1 MAALEIPAP
10 DAATVEMRFASP
22 DERDRF
28 DPTAWRR
35 APLARVAG
43 KSGWWRVD
51 PEALG
56 LADGAY
62 EYEFVLDGRAD
73 APVADPFADE
83 ITRFS
88 GYRGVF
94 RLRGGKRLQ
103 AFRWDDELPAGTRL
117 PDNNAIVVYEMP
129 LRWMSAGGEDFRQF
143 GLGTFDEV
151 IFRHLDRL
159 ADLGVN
165 AIELMPVQDSP
176 DTLNWGYGT
185 RFFFAPDFD
194 MGAPIDLKLFVKRCH
209 QRGIRV
215 ILDVVMNHARD
226 CPLEALAFERYFLRR
241 RDEEPGRGDDY
252 GARMFRYR
260 GAEPGSFP
268 AREFHFRM
276 AAFWIEAYHVDG
288 FRLDEFRGIDNWEF
302 IQQFR
307 DKAWAAFRRLFP
319 DRPFIVIAED
329 SWRRAIVAQD
339 AGTNPNRRKVA
350 DAIWNFAFRDEAR
363 RLIRGEIRTQFGEPS
378 RRERIRNLV
387 SGAALWD
394 DMSHELKGGF
404 GDLAEAVNYLTSHDV
419 EKEDE
424 ARLMNFL
431 IGPMLREA
439 GQGPGSVADVRRA
452 VDQDGS
458 EALKGVKRRALERV
472 RSAFV
477 LLMTA
482 PGIPMFL
489 AGEEFADVHDLDHTD
504 WRLKMSDPVDW
515 SRENRPG
522 HRALRDA
529 VRDLIRLR
537 TSHPALQRNE
547 IAFFYFHPSIDEDG
561 GTRVFAYC
569 RTGGRPLGAAGQVI
583 VLANCGGENFPEFR
597 FPWAWG
603 AAAVERGGPQEG
615 APLVVRAQ
623 DASGPCRSRPSSSAF
638 SSCERN
644 AKARPP
650 CGERAS
656 RRRLIA

>member
-194 MGAPIDLKLFVKRCH
+194 MGAPVDLKLFVKRCH

-226 CPLEALAFERYFLRR
+226 CPLEALAFDRYFLRR

-260 GAEPGSFP
+260 APEPDGSFP

-339 AGTNPNRRKVA
+339 AATNPNRRKVA

-363 RLIRGEIRTQFGEPS
+363 RLIRDEIRTQFGEPS
-378 RRERIRNLV
+378 RRERIRNFV

-404 GDLAEAVNYLTSHDV
+404 GDLAQAVNYLTSHDV

-439 GQGPGSVADVRRA
+439 GLGAGSVADVRRA
-452 VDQDGS
+452 VDAGRLGGAQGRQAAGARAGAQRLRAADDG
-458 EALKGVKRRALERV
+458 ARHPDVPRRRGVRRRARPRPHRLAAQDVGPGRLVAREPPRPPGAARCRARPHPAAHVASGLAAERDRV
-472 RSAFV
+472 LLFPSLDRRGRRHARRSPIAAPAAGRSA
-477 LLMTA
+477 
-482 PGIPMFL
+482 P
-489 AGEEFADVHDLDHTD
+489 
-504 WRLKMSDPVDW
+504 
-515 SRENRPG
+515 
-522 HRALRDA
+522 
-529 VRDLIRLR
+529 
-537 TSHPALQRNE
+537 PAR
-547 IAFFYFHPSIDEDG
+547 
-561 GTRVFAYC
+561 
-569 RTGGRPLGAAGQVI
+569 
-583 VLANCGGENFPEFR
+583 
-597 FPWAWG
+597 
-603 AAAVERGGPQEG
+603 
-615 APLVVRAQ
+615 
-623 DASGPCRSRPSSSAF
+623 
-638 SSCERN
+638 
-644 AKARPP
+644 
-650 CGERAS
+650 
-656 RRRLIA
+656 

>member
-1 MAALEIPAP
+1 
-10 DAATVEMRFASP
+10 
-22 DERDRF
+22 
-28 DPTAWRR
+28 
-35 APLARVAG
+35 
-43 KSGWWRVD
+43 
-51 PEALG
+51 
-56 LADGAY
+56 
-62 EYEFVLDGRAD
+62 
-73 APVADPFADE
+73 
-83 ITRFS
+83 
-88 GYRGVF
+88 
-94 RLRGGKRLQ
+94 
-103 AFRWDDELPAGTRL
+103 
-117 PDNNAIVVYEMP
+117 
-129 LRWMSAGGEDFRQF
+129 
-143 GLGTFDEV
+143 
-151 IFRHLDRL
+151 
-159 ADLGVN
+159 
-165 AIELMPVQDSP
+165 
-176 DTLNWGYGT
+176 
-185 RFFFAPDFD
+185 
-194 MGAPIDLKLFVKRCH
+194 
-209 QRGIRV
+209 
-215 ILDVVMNHARD
+215 
-226 CPLEALAFERYFLRR
+226 
-241 RDEEPGRGDDY
+241 
-252 GARMFRYR
+252 
-260 GAEPGSFP
+260 
-268 AREFHFRM
+268 M

-339 AGTNPNRRKVA
+339 AATNPNRRKVA

-363 RLIRGEIRTQFGEPS
+363 RLIRDEIRTQFGEPS

-404 GDLAEAVNYLTSHDV
+404 GDLAQAVNYLTSHDV

-431 IGPMLREA
+431 IGPMLRDA
-439 GQGPGSVADVRRA
+439 GLGSGSVADVRRA
-452 VDQDGS
+452 VDEDGS

-472 RSAFV
+472 RSAFA

-583 VLANCGGENFPEFR
+583 VLANCGGEDFPEFR

-603 AAAVERGGPQEG
+603 GAAVERGGPQEG

-623 DASGPCRSRPSSSAF
+623 DASAALSLAPFQLRVF
-638 SSCERN
+638 VV
-644 AKARPP
+644 
-650 CGERAS
+650 
-656 RRRLIA
+656 

>member
-43 KSGWWRVD
+43 KSGWWRV
-51 PEALG
+51 EALG

-194 MGAPIDLKLFVKRCH
+194 MGAPVDLKLFVKRCH

-260 GAEPGSFP
+260 RAEPDGSFP

-472 RSAFV
+472 RSAFA

>member
-28 DPTAWRR
+28 DPKAWRR
-35 APLARVAG
+35 APLARVAARP
-43 KSGWWRVD
+43 GWWRVD

-62 EYEFVLDGRAD
+62 EYEFVLDGPAD

-165 AIELMPVQDSP
+165 AIELMPIQDSP

-215 ILDVVMNHARD
+215 ILDVVMNHARE
-226 CPLEALAFERYFLRR
+226 CPLEALAFDRYFLRR

-260 GAEPGSFP
+260 RAEPDGSFP

-339 AGTNPNRRKVA
+339 AATNPNRRKVA

-363 RLIRGEIRTQFGEPS
+363 RLIRDEIRTRFGEPS

-394 DMSHELKGGF
+394 DMSHEFKGGF
-404 GDLAEAVNYLTSHDV
+404 GDLAQAVNYLTSHDV

-431 IGPMLREA
+431 LGPMLRDA
-439 GQGPGSVADVRRA
+439 GLGSGSVADVRRA
-452 VDQDGS
+452 VDEDGS
-458 EALKGVKRRALERV
+458 EALKSVKRRALERV
-472 RSAFV
+472 RSAFA

-583 VLANCGGENFPEFR
+583 VLANCGGEDFPEFR
-597 FPWAWG
+597 FPWPWG

-623 DASGPCRSRPSSSAF
+623 DASAAVSLAPF
-638 SSCERN
+638 
-644 AKARPP
+644 
-650 CGERAS
+650 
-656 RRRLIA
+656 RLRVFVA

>member
-35 APLARVAG
+35 APLARLARP
-43 KSGWWRVD
+43 SGWWRVD

-117 PDNNAIVVYEMP
+117 PDNNAI
-129 LRWMSAGGEDFRQF
+129 
-143 GLGTFDEV
+143 
-151 IFRHLDRL
+151 
-159 ADLGVN
+159 
-165 AIELMPVQDSP
+165 ELMPVQDSP

-194 MGAPIDLKLFVKRCH
+194 MGAPVDLKLFVKRCH

-260 GAEPGSFP
+260 RAEPDGSFP

-378 RRERIRNLV
+378 RRERTRNLV
-387 SGAALWD
+387 SGASLWD
-394 DMSHELKGGF
+394 DMGHELKGGF

-439 GQGPGSVADVRRA
+439 GQGPGSVADIRRA

-583 VLANCGGENFPEFR
+583 V
-597 FPWAWG
+597 
-603 AAAVERGGPQEG
+603 
-615 APLVVRAQ
+615 RAQ
-623 DASGPCRSRPSSSAF
+623 DASAAVSLAPFQLRAF
-638 SSCERN
+638 VV
-644 AKARPP
+644 
-650 CGERAS
+650 
-656 RRRLIA
+656 